1 MKTPYIISIILST
14 LMIGGYFLY
23 KKKKTT
29 VSDIFNDSQ
38 IQRIKTLKLENVLNW
53 ALNVINTKDVEKS
66 LIEINI
72 LPNKATIETFKGALK
87 LDDQDLAHCYLILV
101 LQSNNVVARKLVIS
115 KEISSELSCLYSNKI
130 FVIPVV

>member
-1 MKTPYIISIILST
+1 MKTPYIISIILSA

-29 VSDIFNDSQ
+29 VSDIFNDSE

-53 ALNVINTKDVEKS
+53 ALDVINTKDVEKS
-66 LIEINI
+66 SIEINI

-130 FVIPVV
+130 FAIPVE

>member
-1 MKTPYIISIILST
+1 MKTPYIISIILSA
-14 LMIGGYFLY
+14 LMIGGYSLY

-29 VSDIFNDSQ
+29 VSDIFNDSE

-66 LIEINI
+66 SIEINI

-87 LDDQDLAHCYLILV
+87 LDEQDLAHCYLILI

-130 FVIPVV
+130 FAIPVE

>member
-1 MKTPYIISIILST
+1 MKTPYIISIILSA

-29 VSDIFNDSQ
+29 VSDIFNDSE

-66 LIEINI
+66 SIEINI

-115 KEISSELSCLYSNKI
+115 KEISSEFSCLYSNKI
-130 FVIPVV
+130 FAIPVE

>member
-1 MKTPYIISIILST
+1 MKTPYIISIILSA

-29 VSDIFNDSQ
+29 VSDIFNDSE

-66 LIEINI
+66 SIEINI

-87 LDDQDLAHCYLILV
+87 LDNQDLAHCYLILV

-130 FVIPVV
+130 FAIPVE

>member
-1 MKTPYIISIILST
+1 MKTPYIISIILSA

-29 VSDIFNDSQ
+29 VSDIFNDSE
-38 IQRIKTLKLENVLNW
+38 IQRIKTLKLENVMNW
-53 ALNVINTKDVEKS
+53 SLNVINTKDIEKS
-66 LIEINI
+66 SIEINI

-130 FVIPVV
+130 FAIPVE

>member
-1 MKTPYIISIILST
+1 MKTPYIISIILSA

-29 VSDIFNDSQ
+29 VSDIFNDSE

-53 ALNVINTKDVEKS
+53 ALNVINTMDVEIS
-66 LIEINI
+66 SIEINI

-130 FVIPVV
+130 FAIPVE